1 MIEPIKKRGPIRKHL
16 LLGLG
21 VVALALVGFGVS
33 RLGKGNDAMA
43 LSQVSVS
50 HTTAPS
56 LDAEQPTRTE
66 TATFA
71 LG

>member
-1 MIEPIKKRGPIRKHL
+1 MEALNNRVPVRKHL

-21 VVALALVGFGVS
+21 VVVLALIGFGVF
-33 RLGKGNDAMA
+33 RLAKGNDAMA

-50 HTTAPS
+50 QGTVPPM
-56 LDAEQPTRTE
+56 DATQPTRTE